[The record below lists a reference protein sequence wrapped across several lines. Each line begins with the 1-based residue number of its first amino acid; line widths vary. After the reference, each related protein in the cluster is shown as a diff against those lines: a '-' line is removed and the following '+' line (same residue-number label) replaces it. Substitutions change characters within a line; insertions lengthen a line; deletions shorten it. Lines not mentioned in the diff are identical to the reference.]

1 VAVPVKERGQWR
13 FLLHREVSSGPCYIN
28 ASRGSCSTD
37 RSLVVPVARRSVVVP
52 VRQVSGG
59 TRYTDRS
66 VTLPVTQTGSLAALS
81 LQNFRIQLVRVCI
94 HV

>member
-1 VAVPVKERGQWR
+1 M
-13 FLLHREVSSGPCYIN
+13 
-28 ASRGSCSTD
+28 
-37 RSLVVPVARRSVVVP
+37 VPVARRSVVVP

-66 VTLPVTQTGSLAALS
+66 VTLPVTQTGSLAALI